1 MQLSGISNRTTSFII
16 LSFWLSTVDPQIN
29 HMLSGAIPPKIVD
42 KLCIR
47 ILLLA
52 RNDKHMRILGM
63 LASGF
68 LPTMKIQ
75 PSQLP

>member
-1 MQLSGISNRTTSFII
+1 MPLFI
-16 LSFWLSTVDPQIN
+16 LSFWLSTVDSQIT
-29 HMLSGAIPPKIVD
+29 HTLSRTAQFKTVD

-52 RNDKHMRILGM
+52 RNDKHMGILGL